1 MIKLSRTTSPPP
13 AFAGRN
19 RVEKN
24 LTLIRSRDAGGNPDP
39 KIWRPAKGH
48 LKRET
53 HGKCAFCESATST
66 VAYGDVEH
74 FRPKSIYWWLAYCYD
89 NLSYTCQL
97 CNQRYKRAKFR
108 VARDDRRW
116 RGPRNPAPS
125 DELARKDYARLMT
138 PDPIDRDAGGMPFGE
153 FVRATARE
161 KPYLVDP
168 YAEDPEEL
176 YKWEADPVLKEV
188 RIVARTKRVRAM
200 CALMAAEEDLGLNR
214 EELRRRRWHTYEM
227 LVTLLWAAETLPA
240 RSEAGAA
247 VKAQVQAMLGAE
259 REYAAMARYFAR
271 AEPRPGP
278 MLPPQRNSTP
288 EPG

>member
-1 MIKLSRTTSPPP
+1 MIRLTRTTSPP
-13 AFAGRN
+13 AALAGGN

-24 LTLIRSRDAGGNPDP
+24 LTLIRLRDAGGKPSP
-39 KIWRPAKGH
+39 KVWRPAKEH
-48 LKRET
+48 LKRESR
-53 HGKCAFCESATST
+53 GKCAFCESATST

-116 RGPRNPAPS
+116 RRPGTPVPA
-125 DELARKDYARLMT
+125 DEPARRDYARLMT
-138 PDPIDRDAGGMPFGE
+138 PDPIDRHAGGMPFDE
-153 FVRATARE
+153 FVGAAARE

-168 YAEDPEEL
+168 YMEDPEEL

-188 RIVARTKRVRAM
+188 RIAARTKRVRAVR
-200 CALMAAEEDLGLNR
+200 ALSAAEEDLGLNR

-227 LVTLLWAAETLPA
+227 LMTLLRAAETLPA
-240 RSEAGAA
+240 RSEAGAGSRAAGSSDAGSGARIRCHGA
-247 VKAQVQAMLGAE
+247 VLRSRRTATGTDVASVTQSN
-259 REYAAMARYFAR
+259 
-271 AEPRPGP
+271 PGP
-278 MLPPQRNSTP
+278 
-288 EPG
+288 G